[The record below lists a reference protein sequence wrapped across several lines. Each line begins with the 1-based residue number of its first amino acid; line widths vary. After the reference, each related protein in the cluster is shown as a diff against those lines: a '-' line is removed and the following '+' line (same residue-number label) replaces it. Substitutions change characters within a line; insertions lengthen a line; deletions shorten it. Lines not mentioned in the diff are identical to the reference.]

1 MTSMASACCGGWGYA
16 APVAYAE
23 VTPVAYGG
31 CGNCGAPTAAVVYS
45 QPVAPAPIAVNTCCG
60 PAWGGTSYWGNGG
73 AVAAAALEHVL
84 RLRLLERR
92 LRQLRRCRLVRRWL
106 GRRLDTRALQQL
118 RCFAALCGQ
127 SGSGLYRS
135 WSDAALRDLF
145 AGHGLSACR
154 QLSLRSGIWPRPGA
168 GSAAVLLAS
177 LLSSALC
184 LSCADVCASALLRR
198 ALSRLLASS
207 GRLARLIARQ
217 RSIKD
222 STKARVM
229 RAFVFSTIAF
239 DQAVAR
245 EAM

>member
-1 MTSMASACCGGWGYA
+1 MPPRSPMPKSRPSLMAAAATAGRRRRPWSIPSRSRRSRLPSTPAA
-16 APVAYAE
+16 AP
-23 VTPVAYGG
+23 P
-31 CGNCGAPTAAVVYS
+31 GAARRIGAM
-45 QPVAPAPIAVNTCCG
+45 A
-60 PAWGGTSYWGNGG
+60 

-168 GSAAVLLAS
+168 GTAAVLLAS